1 MFGKTMPVFA
11 KCAAFCLAALIV
23 GCVGGAGMPASGQ
36 TSPPVETKTMPA
48 KRNYT
53 FDRTLSREVLE
64 NYLSRAISV
73 EGVFNGR
80 GDLDDNIRFLHN
92 TGAKYIGRAV
102 CLWGGE
108 ANLVQNLARAKEQ
121 IPKLHAA
128 DPDMIVE
135 ACIFEIVTPGI
146 NNVPVPDWA
155 FAALNMPV
163 EKRNFKYDDI
173 VYATGSLKNHW
184 GNGGVPDIS
193 RPETKLLFYYLAA
206 SYIDMGVEGIHWG
219 QVELMNKND
228 KDLTHYA
235 QVLQLVRDYAA
246 KHARRHMILCNAHVP
261 SGGFLR
267 GDQLLMDFHAF
278 PLRIKETPDKPMDAI
293 LEAGHLDSLFNRSK
307 GGISPSGWKCD
318 HLPYL
323 VELDNYGNSGQPEKL
338 HPNTIW
344 VWGYDEITWFAH
356 HTQEYRAAWLRYA
369 WDWLAKTDPNGRLQM
384 PGSRTMSSPRDG
396 KRWYYAHNPSPATPE
411 GLGDEDA
418 IKAIWAADTK

>member
-1 MFGKTMPVFA
+1 MLKKSLFVAKVSTLLSFALVAGCTHTSTAATGSTAPSATEASTMF
-11 KCAAFCLAALIV
+11 
-23 GCVGGAGMPASGQ
+23 
-36 TSPPVETKTMPA
+36 A
-48 KRNYT
+48 KRNYN
-53 FDRTLSREVLE
+53 FDRTISREVLE
-64 NYLSRAISV
+64 NYLSRSISV

-80 GDLDDNIRFLHN
+80 GDLDDNIRFLYN

-108 ANLVQNLARAKEQ
+108 ANLVKNLARAKEQ

-146 NNVPVPDWA
+146 NQVPVPDWA
-155 FAALNMPV
+155 FTALNMPV
-163 EKRNFKYDDI
+163 EQRNFKYDDI
-173 VYATGSLKNHW
+173 VYATGPLKNHW

-193 RPETKLLFYYLAA
+193 RAETKLLFFYLAA

-228 KDLTHYA
+228 KDLKHYA
-235 QVLQLVRDYAA
+235 EVLKLARDYAA
-246 KHARRHMILCNAHVP
+246 RHARRHLLLCNAHVP
-261 SGGFLR
+261 SGGFVR

-278 PLRIKETPDKPMDAI
+278 PLRIKETPDKPMDAV
-293 LEAGHLDSLFNRSK
+293 LEAGHLDALFNRSK
-307 GGISPSGWKCD
+307 GGVSPSGWKCE

-323 VELDNYGNSGQPEKL
+323 VELDNYGNSGQPGKL

-344 VWGYDEITWFAH
+344 VWGWDEITWFAQH
-356 HTQEYRAAWLRYA
+356 DKSYRANWLRYA
-369 WDWLAKTDPNGRLQM
+369 WDFVAKTDPNGHLQM
-384 PGSRTMSSPRDG
+384 PGSRTMSGSQNG
-396 KRWYYAHNPSPATPE
+396 MRWYYGHNPSAATPD